1 MTPKLRQATQENRAD
16 GAGPPVPKIAVAEGK
31 EAEQLN
37 KEIDIIM
44 DGMEKNKTLN
54 EIIDGTSNGVR
65 TPNPDAIIQKASPI
79 EEASPSQEVK
89 ATPDKAAE
97 PTRIVIVRAE
107 EARSLSQTN
116 LPTAKPAGTGLNFI
130 NKEIY
135 RLQLPPDNKNVKKL
149 AQKSPVPRYE
159 DKSPIDVGRL
169 EERDKKSAQGGR
181 KTPKSMKSLKSILTD
196 NSLDDRI
203 YSPISQEVE
212 TFHNTSKIKNEKHI
226 DTPKIVSEIEEDKS
240 MTEPLHVP
248 SHTGA

>member
-1 MTPKLRQATQENRAD
+1 ME
-16 GAGPPVPKIAVAEGK
+16 
-31 EAEQLN
+31 
-37 KEIDIIM
+37 
-44 DGMEKNKTLN
+44 GMEKNKTLN
-54 EIIDGTSNGVR
+54 EIIDGTPTGVH
-65 TPNPDAIIQKASPI
+65 TPNPILGIPK
-79 EEASPSQEVK
+79 ASPSQEVK
-89 ATPDKAAE
+89 ATTGKEAE
-97 PTRIVIVRAE
+97 QARIVIERSE
-107 EARSLSQTN
+107 EARSPGQLDV
-116 LPTAKPAGTGLNFI
+116 PAAKPAGTGLNHI

-135 RLQLPPDNKNVKKL
+135 RLQLPPDNRNVKKL

-226 DTPKIVSEIEEDKS
+226 ETPKIVSEIEEGKS
-240 MTEPLHVP
+240 MTTEPLHVL
-248 SHTGA
+248 SHAGT